1 MKLSNLSNKFKSS
14 TYVATIT
21 AISSMLPT
29 TVYASNVQGRVI
41 NAMSEIQGVLTGL
54 VVTVGI
60 VVALFTIIKRMP
72 SADDPQ
78 EKNEVYKAL
87 GRVLALVA
95 IGAAIVWVVP
105 WVFSLFQ

>member
-1 MKLSNLSNKFKSS
+1 MKLSNKFKSS

-21 AISSMLPT
+21 AISSMLPK

-41 NAMSEIQGVLTGL
+41 NAMSELQSLLTGL
-54 VVTVGI
+54 IVTIGI
-60 VVALFTIIKRMP
+60 VVSLFIIIKRMP

-78 EKNEVYKAL
+78 VKNEVYKSI
-87 GRVLALVA
+87 GRVLGLVA

>member
-29 TVYASNVQGRVI
+29 TVYASNVQGRI
-41 NAMSEIQGVLTGL
+41 NNAMSQIQNVLTGL
-54 VVTVGI
+54 IVTVGI
-60 VVALFTIIKRMP
+60 VVALFILIKRMP
-72 SADDPQ
+72 SADDQQ
-78 EKNEVYKAL
+78 EKNEVYKAV
-87 GRVLALVA
+87 GRVLGLVA

-105 WVFSLFQ
+105 WVYGLFQ